1 MVAELKNL
9 LWLQWRLTRSMF
21 RSRRLHIWARLG
33 RILLMLLM
41 LLSLLPLFMAMG
53 AGLGFALTKLSPQ
66 AGFELLLIVNTA
78 MLFFWLL
85 LPATYNSQL
94 VERFELSRLFVYPV
108 HFRSLVLGSTLVS
121 LLSFAGIWTLP
132 LLAGEMV
139 GLVWKTPWTLPLV
152 LLGAVPTFATLVLT
166 GRLMDDVLDLVASD
180 RRLRG
185 LLLFLMSLP
194 FILLLFGNYYV
205 QYLTQEPGRIEQL
218 LRSLGGDLPPL
229 ETLGFGQTVEL
240 VLENLRLSR
249 YLLWLPPG
257 WATAGM
263 ALAAT
268 GRWLEGLGFLAVS
281 LGFSGGLLWAHGA
294 LTRRLMQGAA
304 VRMGPE
310 RVRSRRWEVSL
321 PGPPAFW
328 ALFRKDW
335 TYLRRSPTTL
345 RALVTTP
352 IVAVAFGVAVWQMT
366 SILPEGNPVRQAVPF
381 LMAALVLVSA
391 NLGTSNL
398 SANFFGA
405 IDREGF
411 VTLVLTPVDRRF
423 VLLSANTLALVL
435 GMAQSL
441 ALLAL
446 VAALT
451 RNWIVLPWGILFAFC
466 LHFATAPLY
475 TLSSIFAP
483 YRAPLQAWG
492 GRSGNMGTFLAW
504 LVGTPIPM
512 ALFMMPL
519 FFWKPGQLLT
529 VPLALVYSLGLYA
542 LTLRPL
548 AGLID
553 RRSHQI
559 SEAVLEEA

>member
-1 MVAELKNL
+1 MVADIKNL
-9 LWLQWRLTRSMF
+9 FWLQGKLVRSIF
-21 RSRRLHIWARLG
+21 RSRRLHVWARLG
-33 RILLMLLM
+33 RILLMVLM
-41 LLSLLPLFMAMG
+41 LVSILPLFMATG
-53 AGLGFALTKLSPQ
+53 AGLGFSLTQLSPQ
-66 AGFELLLIVNTA
+66 AGFELLLLVNTTL
-78 MLFFWLL
+78 LFFWLL
-85 LPATYNSQL
+85 LPASYNSQL
-94 VERFELSRLFVYPV
+94 IERFELSRLFVYPIRY
-108 HFRSLVLGSTLVS
+108 RSLVVGSTLVS

-132 LLAGEMV
+132 VLAGEMV
-139 GLVWKTPWTLPLV
+139 GLVWQTPWSLPLV

-166 GRLMDDVLDLVASD
+166 GRLMDDVMDLVASD

-194 FILLLFGNYYV
+194 FLLILFGNYYV
-205 QYLTQEPGRIEQL
+205 QYLTQEPGRVEQL
-218 LRSLGGDLPPL
+218 LRSLAGDLPPL
-229 ETLGFGQTVEL
+229 ETLGFGPAVDL
-240 VLENLRLSR
+240 VLVRLRLSR

-268 GRWLEGLGFLAVS
+268 GRWLEGLGFLALS
-281 LGFSGGLLWAHGA
+281 LASSAGLLWAHGA

-304 VRMGPE
+304 VRLGTE
-310 RVRSRRWEVSL
+310 RVRSRRWEMGL

-352 IVAVAFGVAVWQMT
+352 IVAVAFGVALWQVT
-366 SILPEGNPVRQAVPF
+366 SILPEGNTIRQAVPF
-381 LMAALVLVSA
+381 LIAAVVLISA

-398 SANFFGA
+398 SANYFGA
-405 IDREGF
+405 VDREGF
-411 VTLVLTPVDRRF
+411 ITLMLTPVDRRY

-441 ALLAL
+441 VLLAL
-446 VAALT
+446 VAAFT
-451 RNWIVLPWGILFAFC
+451 GTWIVLPWGALLALC
-466 LHFATAPLY
+466 LHFVTAPLY
-475 TLSSIFAP
+475 TLSSILAP

-492 GRSGNMGTFLAW
+492 GRNGNMGSFLAW

-512 ALFMMPL
+512 ALFLLPL
-519 FFWKPGQLLT
+519 LFWRPGQILT
-529 VPLALVYSLGLYA
+529 LPLAAAYALGLYA
-542 LTLRPL
+542 LTLGPL
-548 AGLID
+548 ARLID

-559 SEAVLEEA
+559 SEAVLEET